1 MTGHNILT
9 NEEKTVLRE
18 LKDALKPFLGDRLVK
33 FVLYGSKARGD
44 YHSESDLDVAIVVRD
59 LTRVLKHQIL
69 DMVAEIEF
77 KYIMPISTL
86 VLSEED
92 FDRLRERERRIAFD
106 IERDGMPI

>member
-1 MTGHNILT
+1 MGNNILT

-18 LKDALKPFLGDRLVK
+18 LKDVLKLVLGDRLVR
-33 FVLYGSKARGD
+33 FVLYGSRARGD
-44 YHSESDLDVAIVVRD
+44 YDSDSDLDVAIVVRD

-69 DMVAEIEF
+69 DIVAEIEF
-77 KYIMPISTL
+77 KYLIPISTL

-106 IERDGMPI
+106 IERGGIPI